1 MCVLV
6 GLRASVSL
14 MYVCLYASPV
24 LSVFLCICVSVYVC
38 WHVFGSD
45 YKFPSLFLSAKRAR
59 EGCPRE
65 GVMLSK
71 L

>member
-6 GLRASVSL
+6 CLCVSVSL
-14 MYVCLYASPV
+14 MCVSLCVPPGLY
-24 LSVFLCICVSVYVC
+24 VFLCICVSVCVLVC
-38 WHVFGSD
+38 VFGSD
-45 YKFPSLFLSAKRAR
+45 HKFPSMFLSAKRAR

-65 GVMLSK
+65 GVMLPK